1 MLPGKNPTHG
11 NFALTSS
18 SSITS
23 KNALPILSYLK
34 LSHRSRHFHTDDD
47 LEYRL
52 PAYIENVSAR
62 CIPKRGGGNLEEEIW
77 PIPSLEG
84 SRDLEYRGRRKV
96 IVLDPKDPCVSTEE
110 ESAAASYFDRVAG
123 RHVGDNEA
131 LGSASDADH
140 RSCDN
145 YGETR
150 LRRLTFTGSNFPRI
164 PGTLRGRNTDILK
177 RVK

>member
-1 MLPGKNPTHG
+1 MLPGKNVYFTCI
-11 NFALTSS
+11 SS
-18 SSITS
+18 F
-23 KNALPILSYLK
+23 YLK
-34 LSHRSRHFHTDDD
+34 CLIVQHF
-47 LEYRL
+47 
-52 PAYIENVSAR
+52 IQVSAN
-62 CIPKRGGGNLEEEIW
+62 ISKRGEGNQEIS
-77 PIPSLEG
+77 PIPSLG
-84 SRDLEYRGRRKV
+84 GWRGLEYGGIRGIGRRKV
-96 IVLDPKDPCVSTEE
+96 IVLDPKDLCALTE

-131 LGSASDADH
+131 LSSASDVDH